1 MDLSL
6 IFLQFPFSCG
16 QSCMEMSSNIPFVVY
31 VSLDT
36 KKVLKPYFNI
46 NQFKVEQV
54 EENPLAQ
61 KENKL
66 IEP

>member
-1 MDLSL
+1 
-6 IFLQFPFSCG
+6 
-16 QSCMEMSSNIPFVVY
+16 MEMSSNIPFVVY